1 MNTTVETMLTELL
14 PKASVQELVERYGD
28 PYDALFNAEEVE
40 WFDSPGMGQR
50 GLAKLRA
57 IKTLISDVQN
67 RTRKAP
73 IDVSKPQSIYKAMS
87 DMQYFETEHVR
98 VLYLNARNHLIKYED
113 VSIGD
118 VTSASL
124 DIKCIFSSAIR
135 LKACGIVIV
144 HNHPSGD
151 SRPSDIDI
159 RNTKRIADAGRI
171 FDIPVLDHIIIGHG
185 EFHSMCECGQL

>member
-1 MNTTVETMLTELL
+1 MTTTVETMLTELL

-28 PYDALFNAEEVE
+28 PYDALFNAEEAE
-40 WFDSPGMGQR
+40 WFDSPGMGHR

-113 VSIGD
+113 ISIGD

-135 LKACGIVIV
+135 LKACGVVIV

-151 SRPSDIDI
+151 PRPSDIDI
-159 RNTKRIADAGRI
+159 HNTKRIAEAGRI

-185 EFHSMCECGQL
+185 DFHSMCECGQL